1 MKKFFNCYCIFILVV
16 FCFVQ
21 KTFAQDPQFTQFYNA
36 PLYLNPAL
44 TGSTEQFRGAANY
57 RNQWLLMNSNYVSTT
72 FSFDYNANRW
82 RSGFGFLA
90 SYDNAGSNQLTATSF
105 SGLYSFVVPFGG
117 WQARLG
123 IQGGLTTR
131 QINTGGLRFVSEV
144 RNDEPPVNEAVGGST
159 LFFGVS
165 SGFVVYNKNL
175 VFGFAAHHLNRPDQS
190 IIGTGSR
197 LPIKYS
203 LQLAGNYKIYA
214 MNSYLYLMPAVLFK
228 MQGATQQL
236 DVGMRFMRDDLPLE
250 MGVFYR
256 GIPFLPNAGGI
267 FNQDAIAFTVGW
279 KTENWTFGYSYD
291 LTISGLTPLTGGSH
305 EIAIIYEYA
314 TRSRKLDQ
322 ISCPIY
328 AKPVSNKRSR

>member
-1 MKKFFNCYCIFILVV
+1 MKISLLCILCC
-16 FCFVQ
+16 CFL
-21 KTFAQDPQFTQFYNA
+21 KTVFAQDPQFTQFYNA

-44 TGSTEQFRGAANY
+44 TGSTEQYRGAANY
-57 RNQWLLMNSNYVSTT
+57 RNQWLLMNSNYVSST
-72 FSFDYNANRW
+72 FSFDYNANRL

-105 SGLYSFVVPFGG
+105 AGSYAFVVPFKS
-117 WQARLG
+117 WQIRLG
-123 IQGGLTTR
+123 IQGGLTSR
-131 QINTGGLRFVSEV
+131 QINAGGLRFVSQV
-144 RNDEPPVNEAVGGST
+144 RNDEPPVDESAGGSS
-159 LFFGVS
+159 LSFGVS
-165 SGFVVYNKNL
+165 SGMVIYNKNI

-190 IIGTGSR
+190 IIGAGSP

-203 LQLAGNYKIYA
+203 LQLAGNYRVYA
-214 MNSYLYLMPAVLFK
+214 MNSYLYLMPAILFK

-236 DVGMRFMRDDLPLE
+236 DAGIRFMRDDLPLE

-256 GIPFLPNAGGI
+256 GIPFFPNAGGTL
-267 FNQDAIAFTVGW
+267 NQDALAFTVGW

-305 EIAIIYEYA
+305 EISVIYEYA
-314 TRSRKLDQ
+314 TAYRKLEQ
-322 ISCPIY
+322 ILCPIY